1 MLVALPVSQ
10 HERVWDEVYAWV
22 TGVLP
27 LLGSDTLVTTG
38 NKASSTGMLIRRGGM
53 HKVKYGLES
62 PLVRMEEMYNQILN
76 VFNQILKCSSIYL
89 KVS

>member
-27 LLGSDTLVTTG
+27 LLGSDNLVTTG
-38 NKASSTGMLIRRGGM
+38 NEASSTGMLIRRRGM

-62 PLVRMEEMYNQILN
+62 PLVEEWRRCIIKY
-76 VFNQILKCSSIYL
+76 
-89 KVS
+89 